1 MTLIFPFLFP
11 PYGVYAF
18 RFDRINELIDDR
30 RVTRFD
36 ETNFFIGITCPFSLT
51 ESMKRESLKIGFRLH
66 KRIHKMND

>member
-36 ETNFFIGITCPFSLT
+36 ETNFFIGITCPFLIDGIYEKGIFENWVSFAQKDT
-51 ESMKRESLKIGFRLH
+51 QNE
-66 KRIHKMND
+66 